1 MAEADFDFSMF
12 QGGSFTIVL
21 ADPGD
26 SSSDSITESPLE
38 TGPAAESSSLA
49 PQKSKH
55 LPEYLIHR
63 SLLASVSPELAKHT
77 NNDMK
82 EGKEGRM
89 ILHEVNATT
98 IERFLQW
105 AYKGHYTVAQSGVL
119 ALSIHTHIYAF
130 AERFNIPVL
139 KDEAYKKANQRL
151 KALNGY
157 PRPSDEETMEIANVF
172 DYAFTN
178 LPVQT
183 DLLLKDYAQYMAWD
197 LEILR
202 KKDCF
207 LNLLM
212 DNPEVGGAVI
222 QCVRRA
228 SRPPW
233 NKVVQHALLRY
244 CMVCLRPEVADIV
257 CPGCLKRASGVKCYI
272 SGSREEY
279 TVGLLDSQNNQCCS
293 KGKGTYRMHEHLVCQ
308 YSACKGTGG
317 NGGLSYPD

>member
-1 MAEADFDFSMF
+1 MTEADFNFSMF
-12 QGGSFTIVL
+12 QGGLFTIVL
-21 ADPGD
+21 ADAGD
-26 SSSDSITESPLE
+26 SSSDSITESPPE
-38 TGPAAESSSLA
+38 TGPATESSSIAL
-49 PQKSKH
+49 QKGKL

-63 SLLASVSPELAKHT
+63 ALLASISPELAKHT

-82 EGKEGRM
+82 EGKESRM

-105 AYKGHYTVAQSGVL
+105 AYKGYYTVAQSGVL

-139 KDEAYKKANQRL
+139 KDEAYDKANRSLQ
-151 KALNGY
+151 ALDGY
-157 PRPSDEETMEIANVF
+157 PRPSDEETMEVTNVF

-183 DLLLKDYAQYMAWD
+183 DPLLKDYAQYMAWN

-212 DNPEVGGAVI
+212 DNPEVVGAVI

-233 NKVVQHALLRY
+233 NKVNQHALLRY
-244 CMVCLRPEVADIV
+244 CMVCLKSDVAHIV
-257 CPGCLKRASGVKCYI
+257 CPGCLKRANGTSCYI

-279 TVGLLDSQNNQCCS
+279 TVDLQKCCS
-293 KGKGTYRMHEHLVCQ
+293 KGKGAYWMHENLVC
-308 YSACKGTGG
+308 SNSSCKGTGG
-317 NGGLSYPD
+317 NGDLSYPD